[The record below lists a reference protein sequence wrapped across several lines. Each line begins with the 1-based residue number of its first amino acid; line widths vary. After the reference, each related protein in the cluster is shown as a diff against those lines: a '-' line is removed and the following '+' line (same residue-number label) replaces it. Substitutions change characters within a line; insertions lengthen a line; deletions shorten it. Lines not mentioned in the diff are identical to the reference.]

1 MLRGQVWLYNS
12 NPTVGDE
19 ISKTRPAVIVNNN
32 EIGTLR
38 LKIIVPITGWNN
50 AFSAVAWMVRL
61 EPSSENGLS
70 KLSAADTFQVRS
82 ISQQRLI
89 RQLGT
94 LTDAEMQAITQAL
107 AIVLS
112 ISEV

>member
-1 MLRGQVWLYNS
+1 MRRGQVRLYNS

-19 ISKTRPAVIVNNN
+19 IGKTRPAVIVNND

-50 AFSAVAWMVRL
+50 AFAGVVWMVRL
-61 EPSSENGLS
+61 EPNFENGLS
-70 KLSAADTFQVRS
+70 KVSAADTFQVRS

-89 RQLGT
+89 SQLGT
-94 LTDAEMQAITQAL
+94 LCEQTMQAISKAL

-112 ISEV
+112 L